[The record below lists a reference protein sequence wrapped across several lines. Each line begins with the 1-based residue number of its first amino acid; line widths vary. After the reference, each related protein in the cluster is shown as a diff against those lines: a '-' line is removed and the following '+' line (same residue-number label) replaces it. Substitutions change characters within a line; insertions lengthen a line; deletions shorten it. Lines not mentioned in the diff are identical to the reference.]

1 MKKSVFF
8 VLTVLKILKKNKYK
22 QKGQKQ
28 MKIKLFKHEVISEG
42 FYSNGIAKSRRE
54 NNEELEVRVNE
65 FMADK
70 KVSSVQAYGDN
81 IMVTYEEVSNG

>member
-1 MKKSVFF
+1 
-8 VLTVLKILKKNKYK
+8 
-22 QKGQKQ
+22 

-54 NNEELEVRVNE
+54 NNEELEVRINE

-81 IMVTYEEVSNG
+81 IMVTYEEVSNGWQGHTR